1 MNDADSLTSHVSQPM
16 IYAPGGNAHVEARQF
31 RIGHDWL
38 DARIGDIHHP
48 RRLLEVQMRD
58 EAQGVR
64 LPGHDGDFVGNDGEI
79 VLRRGGGATVDEQ
92 HLIRAD
98 EWILHQEIA
107 AVVGGDLDHANFHE
121 RALDGLSLFIQHET

>member
-1 MNDADSLTSHVSQPM
+1 MWN
-16 IYAPGGNAHVEARQF
+16 PGNSGSVTIRSTPVLE
-31 RIGHDWL
+31 IST
-38 DARIGDIHHP
+38 IP

-58 EAQGVR
+58 EAEGVR

-98 EWILHQEIA
+98 EWILHQEIS

>member
-1 MNDADSLTSHVSQPM
+1 MQV
-16 IYAPGGNAHVEARQF
+16 
-31 RIGHDWL
+31 W
-38 DARIGDIHHP
+38 
-48 RRLLEVQMRD
+48 D

-92 HLIRAD
+92 HLIRVD